1 MVNDCCYKRIQNKTV
16 MIQYLLGIVYF
27 LASCAKHDEYSFS
40 ETIDLTKIEDNLFLK
55 SILIRR
61 SYGGM
66 KGDMRMLN
74 YLLNYG

>member
-40 ETIDLTKIEDNLFLK
+40 ETIDLTKIEDKFY
-55 SILIRR
+55 S
-61 SYGGM
+61 
-66 KGDMRMLN
+66 
-74 YLLNYG
+74 